1 MKNKIVGS
9 FYGEDGFFHLAVED
23 GFPMLKVH
31 GTDDELRAKLK
42 FEDVSM
48 LDSMIIQLED
58 MKKDLFL
65 KASKSLF

>member
-1 MKNKIVGS
+1 MESRTIGS
-9 FYGEDGFFHLAVED
+9 FYSEDGFFHLTIED

-31 GTDDELRAKLK
+31 GRDDELRAKLK

-48 LDSMIIQLED
+48 LNSLIIQLEE

-65 KASKSLF
+65 KSSKKLF

>member
-1 MKNKIVGS
+1 MKNRTVGS
-9 FYGEDGFFHLAVED
+9 FYGDDGYFHLAVED

-65 KASKSLF
+65 KASKNLF